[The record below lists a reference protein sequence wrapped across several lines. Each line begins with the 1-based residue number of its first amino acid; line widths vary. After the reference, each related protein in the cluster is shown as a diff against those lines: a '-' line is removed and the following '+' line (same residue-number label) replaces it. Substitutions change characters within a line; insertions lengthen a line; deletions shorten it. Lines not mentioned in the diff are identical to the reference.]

1 MEFLKTTNNQKLQ
14 QIRPVKS
21 ILIITNSFDKTAT
34 YIEKTYGNLAH
45 FFRLNVDKI
54 NQYDITV
61 RQDKISIKDL
71 TSKQSISSEKIYS
84 VYYRKISFPALSE
97 YDSSYHLLM
106 KSEIYSLIRGI
117 ADTVGSRALT
127 RPSVLAK
134 ADNKI
139 VQLKVAQECG
149 LLVINSLITNNNF
162 EAKKFIGNNDANFIV
177 KPLSTGK
184 IYYQN
189 KIETI
194 QTNLVENKKILNLEK
209 CPSYFQNYVKKS
221 FELRITVVNG
231 HLFPVKI
238 ISKDKIDWRSYKNQI
253 EYYKAKVP
261 VNIEQSIRKMMFNLN
276 IKFAAFDF
284 IVGTDNKYYFLELN
298 ANGQWQWLEKALNIP
313 ISLEIVRYLLGE

>member
-1 MEFLKTTNNQKLQ
+1 MEFLKITNNQKLQ
-14 QIRPVKS
+14 QRRPVKA

-34 YIEKTYGNLAH
+34 YIEKTYGKLAN

-61 RQDKISIKDL
+61 RQDMISIKDL

-84 VYYRKISFPALSE
+84 VYYRKISFPSLSE

-117 ADTVGSRALT
+117 ADTVGSKALT

-162 EAKKFIGNNDANFIV
+162 EAQKFIGNNDTNSIV

-184 IYYQN
+184 IYHQN
-189 KIETI
+189 KVETI
-194 QTNLVENKKILNLEK
+194 QTNLIKNKKILNLEK

-221 FELRITVVNG
+221 FELRITVVDG
-231 HLFPVKI
+231 RLFPVKI

-261 VNIEQSIRKMMFNLN
+261 VNIEQSIKKMMFNLN